1 MSLPGDALSAVAAPA
16 AFLSPDDDG
25 RPARTID
32 FERGGIALNDPSAGL
47 NYQNW
52 RLRVVGNDLLVS
64 PDPYTVETTV
74 LTVASVNECALAF
87 DQNMNPT
94 IAYVVGTQAYLYWY
108 DTALEAMTT
117 TTLASDVR
125 SPFLSMDDKRDAA
138 TSMGSNDVLLFY
150 LRSSQLCY
158 RQQRERY
165 QTERVLKTFA
175 GPRVTISKVGMNA
188 GNRLQVEIVG
198 ADASS

>member
-1 MSLPGDALSAVAAPA
+1 MSLPGNTLASVAAPA
-16 AFLSPDDDG
+16 VFIPPDDDG

-32 FERGGIALNDPSAGL
+32 FERGGIAIGDPSEGL
-47 NYQNW
+47 EYQNW
-52 RLRVVGNDLLVS
+52 RLRVVGNEVRVA
-64 PDPYTVETTV
+64 PDPYTAETTV
-74 LTVASVNECALAF
+74 LTVAGVNECALSF
-87 DQNMNPT
+87 DQNMNMT

-108 DTALEAMTT
+108 DTTLEAMTT
-117 TTLASDVR
+117 TPLASDVR
-125 SPFLSMDDKRDAA
+125 SPFLCMDDKRSFA
-138 TSMGSNDVLLFY
+138 TTSGSNDVLLFY
-150 LRSSQLCY
+150 LRASQLCY

-165 QTERVLKTFA
+165 QTERVLKTFS